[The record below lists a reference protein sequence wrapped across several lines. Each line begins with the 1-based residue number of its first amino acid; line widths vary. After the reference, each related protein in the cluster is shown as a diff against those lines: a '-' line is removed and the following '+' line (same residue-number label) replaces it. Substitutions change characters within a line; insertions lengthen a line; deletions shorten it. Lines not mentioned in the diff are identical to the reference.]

1 MRVPG
6 PILALARDLIFISK
20 IGEAARGLGRAVV
33 FVSDL
38 GAFSARLSDKPGLVL
53 LDLTTPGLD
62 LDAAIRAF
70 EAEGRPAPLVAW
82 TTHALW
88 TATAPLHPRCDRVMT
103 REALAQELPALFREN
118 LGGGEEER

>member
-1 MRVPG
+1 MPG
-6 PILALARDLIFISK
+6 PILALVRDLIFASK

-33 FVSDL
+33 FVSDP
-38 GAFSARLSDKPGLVL
+38 GAFSARLGDKPGLVL

-62 LDAAIRAF
+62 LEAALSAF

-88 TATAPLHPRCDRVMT
+88 KTTAPLHPRCDRVMT
-103 REALAQELPALFREN
+103 REELAQELPALLREH
-118 LGGGEEER
+118 LGGAEAR